1 MGIVL
6 AKILIGGVLFA
17 VGTAGK
23 IVDTEGNAGGFY
35 CSDIGADTFSYAKFA
50 VDVAG
55 DVYS

>member
-23 IVDTEGNAGGFY
+23 IVDIEGNVGGF
-35 CSDIGADTFSYAKFA
+35 CGSDVGSDTFSYAKFA
-50 VDVAG
+50 ADVAG
-55 DVYS
+55 DVNS